1 MAHVPLGRDDID
13 AVSILLHV
21 EGDLAFS
28 VLLTRGGLTKRLGS
42 SEGGDR
48 GAVMVKGGTDS
59 CFEDFMTAVPETL
72 LERGTRLED
81 DVRDGPRHDWM
92 FEFASGSNT
101 LSYDISY
108 NSGAASLPDEFAD
121 MVVRAEALTHSWYVA
136 GVAEATG
143 APMPAVATSSRPEQA
158 AGAPARAKAARPAGA
173 RPAQPIA
180 AKREQIALA
189 VLLDL
194 LALSIP
200 YSFVHG
206 IFIGAAERTGPMG
219 GALMLFAIVEFVLL
233 QIARRSPG
241 YWLLGISAP
250 PREKPSVDPARTGKE
265 SPALLAVGVG
275 LCGLGVGVLTAWTT
289 YHVPVPYFGL
299 SFPLW
304 LSIPVTMLGSLAMV
318 LTGVLVL
325 RLDIRGVWLG
335 GGLTVLMLL
344 GSVIGWSEWPGFVA
358 AAMGRPVGEGSPGL
372 ISSLAPFLAL
382 AVAALLSAGLF
393 ETWRRLGS
401 PPMARALSPKAP
413 SASPR

>member
-1 MAHVPLGRDDID
+1 VPLGRDDID
-13 AVSILLHV
+13 AVSIFLHV

-28 VLLTRGGLTKRLGS
+28 VLLTRGGLTQRMGW
-42 SEGGDR
+42 SEGADR

-81 DVRDGPRHDWM
+81 DARDGPRHDWT

-136 GVAEATG
+136 GLPEATG
-143 APMPAVATSSRPEQA
+143 ARLPAVTESSRPEQA
-158 AGAPARAKAARPAGA
+158 REAPARAKAARPTGA
-173 RPAQPIA
+173 KPAQPIVVN
-180 AKREQIALA
+180 RERMAL
-189 VLLDL
+189 VVVLDL

-200 YSFVHG
+200 YSFVHW
-206 IFIGAAERTGPMG
+206 IFVGASERTGPMG

-233 QIARRSPG
+233 QIARWSPG
-241 YWLLGISAP
+241 YWLLGISAAP
-250 PREKPSVDPARTGKE
+250 GEKPRVDPARTAKE
-265 SPALLAVGVG
+265 SPTLLAVGVG

-304 LSIPVTMLGSLAMV
+304 LSIPVTMLGSLGLV
-318 LTGVLVL
+318 LAGVLLL

-335 GGLTVLMLL
+335 GGLTVLILL
-344 GSVIGWSEWPGFVA
+344 GSVIGWSAWPRFVET
-358 AAMGRPVGEGSPGL
+358 AMGRTVGEGSPGL
-372 ISSLAPFLAL
+372 TSSLAPLL
-382 AVAALLSAGLF
+382 VVAVSALLSAGLF
-393 ETWRRLGS
+393 ESWRRLG
-401 PPMARALSPKAP
+401 AP
-413 SASPR
+413 FHVTA